1 MSTSLLKTIRLG
13 RHYMKTWPMVRQLGY
28 YFPEYRVMRATQLA
42 LPVTPALA
50 IGVMFSQLYLLG
62 WDVFPQ
68 TLAMTL
74 FFLSLPV
81 QGLIWL
87 GWRAQHPLPLTLL
100 DWGNQLSAK
109 LQHLG
114 VSCHPLGA
122 NARYQDM
129 ANILK
134 LAFERLEPKYW
145 EEL

>member
-1 MSTSLLKTIRLG
+1 
-13 RHYMKTWPMVRQLGY
+13 
-28 YFPEYRVMRATQLA
+28 MRATQLA